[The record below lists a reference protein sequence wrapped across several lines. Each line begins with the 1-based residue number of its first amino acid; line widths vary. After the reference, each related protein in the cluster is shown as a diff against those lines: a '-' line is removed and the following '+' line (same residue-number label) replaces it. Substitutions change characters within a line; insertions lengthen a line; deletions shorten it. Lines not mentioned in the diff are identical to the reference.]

1 MSNQSTIENRP
12 GNEAIDNLREQ
23 ITSTASGSSKI
34 ELMAPAGSQAALTGA
49 IDAGAD
55 SVYFGV
61 GKLNMRARSADF
73 TADDLPDIAARCKE
87 AGVKSYLALNTIIYD
102 DEMDEMRSICDS
114 AQTAGVSAVI
124 ATDIATIEYAR
135 SIDLEVHISVQA
147 NVANFQA
154 LEFYSRYADT
164 VVLAREL
171 TLDQISNLWGKIQ
184 KHDVR
189 GPSGDPVRLELF
201 GHGALCVA
209 VSGKCYMSLAQN
221 NHSAN
226 RGACLQTCRRS
237 YRVTDEETGEELVI
251 DNKYVMSP
259 KDLCTVQYLD
269 KIAAAGISVLKLE
282 GRARTA
288 DYVAVTTRVYREA
301 LDALAEG
308 TYDPETCQ
316 RWIDELGKVFN
327 RGFWHGGYYCGKKLG
342 EWSGNSHSQATETR
356 DQIGIISNFFSK
368 LNVAEFTLR
377 KHALNPSDTLLVEG
391 PTTGAVRF
399 TAENLRVDGN
409 PTDSATPGDVVTLS
423 LPGKA
428 RRQDKVFLLTSKI

>member
-1 MSNQSTIENRP
+1 MNAQSE
-12 GNEAIDNLREQ
+12 
-23 ITSTASGSSKI
+23 I
-34 ELMAPAGSQAALTGA
+34 ELMAPAGSQAALTAA

-73 TADDLPDIAARCKE
+73 TADDLPGIAARCRE
-87 AGVKSYLALNTIIYD
+87 ADVKSYLALNTIIYD
-102 DEMDEMRSICDS
+102 DEMDELHALCN
-114 AQTAGVSAVI
+114 AAKAAGVSAVI

-135 SIDLEVHISVQA
+135 SIGLEVHISVQA

-154 LEFYSRYADT
+154 LEFFARWADT

-171 TLDQISNLWGKIQ
+171 TLDQISNLWKKIQ
-184 KHDVR
+184 ERDLR
-189 GPSGDPVRLELF
+189 GPSGEPVRLELF

-251 DNKYVMSP
+251 DNKHVMSP
-259 KDLCTVQYLD
+259 KDLCTIQYLD
-269 KIAAAGISVLKLE
+269 KIAVAGISVLKIE

-288 DYVAVTTRVYREA
+288 DYVGVTTRVYREA
-301 LDALAEG
+301 LDALAAG
-308 TYDPETCQ
+308 TYDSDHCDG
-316 RWIDELGKVFN
+316 WIDELSKVFN
-327 RGFWHGGYYCGKKLG
+327 RGFWHGGYYCGNPLG

-356 DQIGIISNFFSK
+356 DQIGTLSNFFGK
-368 LNVAEFTLR
+368 LNVAEFKLI
-377 KHALNPSDTLLVEG
+377 KHAIQPGDALLIEG

-399 TAENLRVDGN
+399 AAENLRVDGE
-409 PTDSATPGDVVTLS
+409 PAESAAPGDMVTLA
-423 LPGKA
+423 LTAKA
-428 RRQDKVFLLTSKI
+428 RRQDKVFLLVSRK

>member
-1 MSNQSTIENRP
+1 MSAQ
-12 GNEAIDNLREQ
+12 
-23 ITSTASGSSKI
+23 SKI
-34 ELMAPAGSQAALTGA
+34 ELMAPAGSQAALAAA
-49 IDAGAD
+49 INAGAD

-73 TADDLPDIAARCKE
+73 TAADLPGIAARCRE
-87 AGVKSYLALNTIIYD
+87 AGVKSYLALNTIVYD
-102 DEMDEMRSICDS
+102 DELDEMRALCG
-114 AQTAGVSAVI
+114 AAKAAGVSAVI
-124 ATDIATIEYAR
+124 ATDIATIETAR

-171 TLDQISNLWGKIQ
+171 TLDQISNIWKKAQ
-184 KHDVR
+184 EHDVR
-189 GPSGDPVRLELF
+189 GPSGEPIRLELF

-251 DNKYVMSP
+251 ENKHVMSP

-269 KIAAAGISVLKLE
+269 KIAGAGISVLKLE

-288 DYVAVTTRVYREA
+288 DYVAVTTRIYREA
-301 LDALAEG
+301 LDALAAG
-308 TYDPETCQ
+308 TYDPDNCQ
-316 RWIDELGKVFN
+316 PWIDELGKVFN
-327 RGFWHGGYYCGKKLG
+327 RGFWHGGYYCGKSLG

-356 DQIGIISNFFSK
+356 DQIGTVSNFFAK
-368 LNVAEFTLR
+368 LNVAEFKLI
-377 KHALNPSDTLLVEG
+377 KHSIKPGDQLLIEG

-399 TAENLRVDGN
+399 IAENLHVDGL
-409 PTDSATPGDVVTLS
+409 PVDSATPGDMVTLA
-423 LPGKA
+423 LPTKA
-428 RRQDKVFLLTSKI
+428 RRQDKVFILKSNA

>member
-1 MSNQSTIENRP
+1 
-12 GNEAIDNLREQ
+12 
-23 ITSTASGSSKI
+23 
-34 ELMAPAGSQAALTGA
+34 MAPAGSQAALSAA

-73 TADDLPDIAARCKE
+73 TPDDLPGIAERCRK

-102 DEMDEMRSICDS
+102 DEMDEMHALCD
-114 AQTAGVSAVI
+114 AAKAADVSAVI
-124 ATDIATIEYAR
+124 ATDISTIEYTR

-154 LEFYSRYADT
+154 LKFFSRYADT

-171 TLDQISNLWGKIQ
+171 TLDQISNLWKKIQ

-189 GPSGDPVRLELF
+189 GPSGEPVRLELF

-209 VSGKCYMSLAQN
+209 ISGKCYMSLAQY

-226 RGACLQTCRRS
+226 RGACFQTCRRA

-259 KDLCTVQYLD
+259 KDLCTIQFLD
-269 KIAAAGISVLKLE
+269 KIANAGISVLKLE

-301 LDALAEG
+301 LDALAAG
-308 TYDPETCQ
+308 TYDPENCKG
-316 RWIDELGKVFN
+316 WIDALSKVFN
-327 RGFWHGGYYCGKKLG
+327 RGFWHGGYYCGEKLG

-356 DQIGIISNFFSK
+356 DQIGIVSNFFGK
-368 LNVAEFTLR
+368 LNVAEFKLI
-377 KHALNPSDTLLVEG
+377 KHSIKPGDQLLVEG

-399 TAENLRVDGN
+399 TAENLHVDGK
-409 PTDSATPGDVVTLS
+409 PVESATPDDIVTLS
-423 LPGKA
+423 LPEKA
-428 RRQDKVFLLTSKI
+428 RRQDKVFLLKPRN

>member
-1 MSNQSTIENRP
+1 MSNQSKISPQRSADNFPKENSDE
-12 GNEAIDNLREQ
+12 GAVHQ
-23 ITSTASGSSKI
+23 KSAI
-34 ELMAPAGSQAALTGA
+34 ELMAPAGSQAALTAA

-73 TADDLPDIAARCKE
+73 TPDDLSGIAARCRE

-102 DEMDEMRSICDS
+102 DEMDEMRALCDS
-114 AQTAGVSAVI
+114 AKAASVSAVI
-124 ATDIATIEYAR
+124 ATDIATIVYAR

-147 NVANFQA
+147 NVANFKA
-154 LEFYSRYADT
+154 LEFFSRYADT

-171 TLDQISNLWGKIQ
+171 TLNQISNLWKKIQ
-184 KHDVR
+184 QHDVR
-189 GPSGDPVRLELF
+189 GPSGEPVRLELF

-226 RGACLQTCRRS
+226 RGTCLQTCRRK

-251 DNKYVMSP
+251 DNKHVMSP

-269 KIAAAGISVLKLE
+269 KITAAGISVLKLE

-301 LDALAEG
+301 LDALAAG
-308 TYDPETCQ
+308 TYDPENCES
-316 RWIDELGKVFN
+316 WIDALSKVFN
-327 RGFWHGGYYCGKKLG
+327 RGFWHGGYYCGNPLG

-356 DQIGIISNFFSK
+356 DQIGTVSNFFGK
-368 LNVAEFTLR
+368 LNVAEFKLI
-377 KHALNPSDTLLVEG
+377 KHAIEPGDQLLVEG

-399 TAENLRVDGN
+399 TAENLHVDGK
-409 PTDSATPGDVVTLS
+409 PIESAVPGNLVTLAVP
-423 LPGKA
+423 LKA
-428 RRQDKVFLLTSKI
+428 RRQDKVFLLKPGK

>member
-1 MSNQSTIENRP
+1 
-12 GNEAIDNLREQ
+12 
-23 ITSTASGSSKI
+23 
-34 ELMAPAGSQAALTGA
+34 MAPAGSQAALSAA

-73 TADDLPDIAARCKE
+73 TADDLPGIAARCRE

-102 DEMDEMRSICDS
+102 NEMEEMQSLCD
-114 AQTAGVSAVI
+114 AAHAAGVSAVI

-135 SIDLEVHISVQA
+135 SIGLEIHISVQA

-171 TLDQISNLWGKIQ
+171 TLEQISTIWKKVQ
-184 KHDVR
+184 EHDVR
-189 GPSGDPVRLELF
+189 GPSGEPIRIELF

-221 NHSAN
+221 AHSAN

-251 DNKYVMSP
+251 DNKHVMSP

-269 KIAAAGISVLKLE
+269 KISAAGISVLKLE

-301 LDALAEG
+301 LNALAAG
-308 TYDPETCQ
+308 TYDPENCQ
-316 RWIDELGKVFN
+316 PWIDELGKVFN
-327 RGFWHGGYYCGKKLG
+327 RGFWHGGYYCGKPLG

-356 DQIGIISNFFSK
+356 DQIGTVSNFFAK
-368 LNVAEFTLR
+368 LNVAEFKLI
-377 KHALNPSDTLLVEG
+377 KHAIKPGDQLLIEG

-399 TAENLRVDGN
+399 TAESLHIDGSPADAANPGDMVTLRL
-409 PTDSATPGDVVTLS
+409 PCSELRSATGALTT
-423 LPGKA
+423 KA
-428 RRQDKVFLLTSKI
+428 RRQDKVFLLVSRDNS

>member
-1 MSNQSTIENRP
+1 MLRLAVSSNLWKMMLMSNQST
-12 GNEAIDNLREQ
+12 
-23 ITSTASGSSKI
+23 I
-34 ELMAPAGSQAALTGA
+34 ELMAPAGSQAALSAA

-73 TADDLPDIAARCKE
+73 TADDLPGIALRCRE
-87 AGVKSYLALNTIIYD
+87 AGVKSYLALNTIVYD
-102 DEMDEMRSICDS
+102 DEMNEMQSLCD
-114 AQTAGVSAVI
+114 AAKAADVSAVI

-135 SIDLEVHISVQA
+135 SIGLEVHISVQA

-171 TLDQISNLWGKIQ
+171 TLEQISNVWKKVQ
-184 KHDVR
+184 EHDVR
-189 GPSGDPVRLELF
+189 GPSGELVRLELF

-251 DNKYVMSP
+251 DNKHVMSP

-301 LDALAEG
+301 LDALADG
-308 TYDPETCQ
+308 TYDSENCQ
-316 RWIDELGKVFN
+316 PWIDKLSKVFN
-327 RGFWHGGYYCGKKLG
+327 RGFWHGGYYCGKPLG

-356 DQIGIISNFFSK
+356 DQIGILSNFFAK
-368 LNVAEFTLR
+368 LNVAEFKLI
-377 KHALNPSDTLLVEG
+377 KHSIMPGDQLLVEG

-399 TAENLRVDGN
+399 AAENLHVDGK
-409 PTDSATPGDVVTLS
+409 PVESAAPGDLVTVA
-423 LPGKA
+423 LPVKA
-428 RRQDKVFLLTSKI
+428 RRQDKVFLLASRD